1 MTSRIAIVGGGGGVG
16 ASLAFNL
23 LTAPAPYDVA
33 LVDGRSGMAR
43 SHEMDL
49 QQVVAQGA
57 TGSVEIVELAA
68 IADADVAVISAAVPL
83 TLNTSRMVYLR
94 DNAAVVA
101 EVVEAL
107 PDGWPGVIVM
117 VTNPVDPLCTW
128 LHHSRGLDCRRLVGY
143 TANDSLRLRTAIG
156 DQLGVRSSEVDAWV
170 LGEHGDRFVPLLDRV
185 RVGGEPVALDK
196 AQQDAAVRFVRHWY
210 ERHVALDSGRSSTWT
225 TGRGLARLVAALAG
239 DDGELWPA
247 SVVLEGE
254 YGVRGAALTVPATLA
269 RGGVREVHEWPLTE
283 EQLAEMRAAGEAV
296 RAAAADL
303 TADCRQSC

>member
-1 MTSRIAIVGGGGGVG
+1 MTGRIAIVGGGGGVG

-23 LTAPAPYDVA
+23 LLADAPYDVA

-57 TGSVEIVELAA
+57 SGSIEIVELAA
-68 IADADVAVISAAVPL
+68 IASADVAVITAAVPL

-94 DNAAVVA
+94 DNA
-101 EVVEAL
+101 EVVGEIAAAL
-107 PDGWPGVIVM
+107 PEDWPGVIVM

-128 LHHSRGLDCRRLVGY
+128 LHRRRGFDRRRLVGY

-156 DQLGVRSSEVDAWV
+156 EQLGARSSDVDAWV
-170 LGEHGDRFVPLLDRV
+170 LGEHGDHFVPILDRV
-185 RVGGEPVALDK
+185 RVGGDRVSLDPT
-196 AQQDAAVRFVRHWY
+196 QSEAAVRFVRHWY

-225 TGRGLARLVAALAG
+225 TGRGLARMAAALTG

-254 YGVRGAALTVPATLA
+254 YGVSGAALTVPVTLA
-269 RGGVREVHEWPLTE
+269 RGGVRELHEWDLTG
-283 EQLAEMRAAGEAV
+283 EQRAAMGEAGEAV
-296 RAAAADL
+296 RAAVGAL
-303 TADCRQSC
+303 P

>member
-1 MTSRIAIVGGGGGVG
+1 MTGRIAIVGGGGGVG

-23 LTAPAPYDVA
+23 LMAPAAYDVA

-68 IADADVAVISAAVPL
+68 IAEADVAVVTAAVPL

-94 DNAAVVA
+94 DNAAVVE
-101 EVVEAL
+101 EVADAL
-107 PDGWPGVIVM
+107 PGGWPGVILM
-117 VTNPVDPLCTW
+117 VTNPVDALCTW
-128 LHHSRGLDCRRLVGY
+128 LRRRLRLDRRRLIGY
-143 TANDSLRLRTAIG
+143 TANDSLRLQTAIG
-156 DQLGVRSSEVDAWV
+156 DQRGVGSSEVDAWV
-170 LGEHGDRFVPLLDRV
+170 LGEHGDGFVPLLDRV
-185 RVGGEPVALDK
+185 RVAGEPVALDDDQRER
-196 AQQDAAVRFVRHWY
+196 ALRFVRQWY

-225 TGRGLARLVAALAG
+225 TGRGLARMIAALTS

-254 YGVRGAALTVPATLA
+254 YGVSGAALTVPATLA
-269 RGGVREVHEWPLTE
+269 RGGVRELHEWDLTDA
-283 EQLAEMRAAGEAV
+283 QHAAMGAAGEAV
-296 RAAAADL
+296 RAAAAAL
-303 TADCRQSC
+303 PS

>member
-23 LTAPAPYDVA
+23 LTAAAPYDVA
-33 LVDGRSGMAR
+33 LVDGRSGLAR

-94 DNAAVVA
+94 DNAAVVG
-101 EVVEAL
+101 EVVAAL
-107 PDGWPGVIVM
+107 PDGWSGVIVM
-117 VTNPVDPLCTW
+117 VTNPVDPLCAW
-128 LHHSRGLDCRRLVGY
+128 LQCRHGLDRRRLIGY
-143 TANDSLRLRTAIG
+143 TANDSLRLRTSIG
-156 DQLGVRSSEVDAWV
+156 DQLGVRSSAVDAWV

-185 RVGGEPVALDK
+185 RVGGAPVALDE

-225 TGRGLARLVAALAG
+225 TGRGLARLVAALTR

-254 YGVRGAALTVPATLA
+254 YGVSGAALTVPVTLA
-269 RGGVREVHEWPLTE
+269 RGGVRELHEWELTE
-283 EQLAEMRAAGEAV
+283 EQRAAMGAAGEAV
-296 RAAAADL
+296 RAAASSL
-303 TADCRQSC
+303 